1 VRLGD
6 AWDNEAA
13 ADAFADG
20 FREVT
25 GIRPDVVA
33 LREKSRTQ
41 AADPR
46 LTKTAAEYGRV
57 TGDAMKRRGELS
69 RHVRV
74 LLRTVRDV
82 GAAIVGAIQKA
93 SADARDDRDRMV
105 ARIAEV
111 LAAALQEGATRAV
124 VVDPGTG
131 RSVTFAA
138 NDAAAEP
145 GREPAPTTPPG
156 GPANDDE
163 PPPESGPP
171 PATTPRRR

>member
-1 VRLGD
+1 MRLGD
-6 AWDNEAA
+6 TWDNEAA
-13 ADAFADG
+13 ADAFADS

-57 TGDAMKRRGELS
+57 TGEAVKRRGELS
-69 RHVRV
+69 RPVRV
-74 LLRTVRDV
+74 LLRAVRDV

-93 SADARDDRDRMV
+93 SADARNDRDRMV
-105 ARIAEV
+105 ARIAEA

-124 VVDPGTG
+124 VVNQGTG

-138 NDAAAEP
+138 NDADDRP

-163 PPPESGPP
+163 PPPESGPHK
-171 PATTPRRR
+171 